1 MKFAFRPVAATL
13 LASLAL
19 ALTSPARASET
30 AAKPRAET
38 RLPSPGDEAMGDI
51 ILQAMSLMGIA
62 YRFGGN
68 NPSQGF
74 DCSGFVRYIFSKS
87 AGINLPRTAGEQAQH
102 GRPVSRDDLQ
112 PGDIVFFNTRGFAF
126 SHNGLYIGNGKFIH
140 APRTGKNIEIA
151 SINASYWSGRFNG
164 ARRVSRSAGGREF
177 LADQDAAPRKPSDTD
192 PIASFADNGSAL
204 AGGAAAV
211 AGVGALAAA
220 KSATGKQPAAVET
233 GKSRAAPNTLK
244 CPPPK
249 KGLST
254 RDRKRQLAAC
264 EEQKKEQAASKGS
277 AKKSA
282 ASSKSGKSATNNKAR
297 TASKAAGKATS
308 ATTKKKTGTSS
319 KSKSPT
325 TGKKKS

>member
-38 RLPSPGDEAMGDI
+38 RLSSPGDEAMGDI

-177 LADQDAAPRKPSDTD
+177 LADQDAAPKKPSDTD
-192 PIASFADNGSAL
+192 LIASFADNGPAL

-220 KSATGKQPAAVET
+220 KSVAGKPAAEK
-233 GKSRAAPNTLK
+233 GKSRATPDPLK
-244 CPPPK
+244 CPPPR
-249 KGLST
+249 KGLSA
-254 RDRKRQLAAC
+254 RERKRQLAAC
-264 EEQKKEQAASKGS
+264 EEQKKEQVAGKGS

-282 ASSKSGKSATNNKAR
+282 ASSKSGKSATNNKAKA
-297 TASKAAGKATS
+297 ASKATGKTS
-308 ATTKKKTGTSS
+308 TTTTKKKTGTSS